1 MPASSSEGSKD
12 SAERMLMRSN
22 NSTME
27 DNTRGSVNAG
37 QQDFVCAFYN
47 PEFIIYSSIGSFYI
61 PCVVM
66 IVLYFRIFKELHS
79 RASLAKKKK
88 MTSGD
93 KSNRGGG
100 SGLATDII
108 LS

>member
-22 NSTME
+22 NSTIE

-66 IVLYFRIFKELHS
+66 IVLYFRIFKVS
-79 RASLAKKKK
+79 F
-88 MTSGD
+88 
-93 KSNRGGG
+93 
-100 SGLATDII
+100 
-108 LS
+108 